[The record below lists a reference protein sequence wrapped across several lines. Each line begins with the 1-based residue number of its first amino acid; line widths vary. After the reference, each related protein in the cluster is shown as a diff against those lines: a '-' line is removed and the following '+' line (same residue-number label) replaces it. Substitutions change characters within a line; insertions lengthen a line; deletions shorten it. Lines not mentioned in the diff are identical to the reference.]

1 MTDEVVFVCSPSPVA
16 DFENI
21 LAKEGIKNINSLP
34 DVVTLSDSTTK
45 RELQRLKQEACIC
58 RDACLGAN
66 LIIFNLFSME
76 GYFIAQELEIPCIAV
91 SLFVLAR

>member
-1 MTDEVVFVCSPSPVA
+1 MA

-21 LAKEGIKNINSLP
+21 LAIEGIKIESSLP
-34 DVVTLSDSTTK
+34 DVVTLSDSTAN

-58 RDACLGAN
+58 RDACSGAN

-76 GYFIAQELEIPCIAV
+76 GYFIAQELKIPCIAV